1 MLFVFVLT
9 VELIGRRFDFL
20 QRESQRERERE
31 RDYRICG
38 DLLLRREAE
47 KAMTGLR
54 GTCTCRICIAGDI
67 IDDSTSTST
76 YLSEG

>member
-20 QRESQRERERE
+20 QRESESVRERL
-31 RDYRICG
+31 YFTSSG

-47 KAMTGLR
+47 KAMSSLR
-54 GTCTCRICIAGDI
+54 GTCRNCIHVVGDI
-67 IDDSTSTST
+67 IDLHHLHS
-76 YLSEG
+76 SEA